1 MNPELTS
8 DEPVAPPLPGVR
20 RVMLAVAILGTL
32 YHLYLV
38 VHPYTPLAR
47 YHVSVLDLTQV
58 QRATH
63 VFLVSLLGYLFAL
76 QRPVRRMLVGS
87 VPLAA
92 LTGVMTWEYVG
103 LDLPLPLKVLG
114 VAVWGVTMVSPAVPR
129 ARRLGSAVGALLAF
143 APFLYLVVN
152 YEQLIYRAITPQPWD
167 LLMALCEVLLVLG
180 VIFRLSG
187 PIMPIAVMLFL
198 LYNLYGNRLPGVWA
212 NPGFDLDMLLG
223 KLYCETEAGLF
234 GTITGVSVKY
244 LVYFTILGA
253 VITSLDFGKILA
265 NIALL
270 FVGRS
275 PASPGRTSSVMAVL
289 MGMFSGSG
297 AADTQFVATLTK
309 PLYERVGYDRHVAAG
324 ILATVGSIAYITPPV
339 LGSISFLMVELLAI
353 PYSSIIVMAL
363 GPMAL
368 YLFGIVVYNE
378 LYVKRE
384 KLPPM
389 VLAAE
394 HDRSYFFRYAYV
406 FAPILLIVALIYRGY
421 SINLTVTLATALFVV
436 LAYADRTVRP
446 PLAHLREGLADGML
460 SLLPIASAV
469 IAANMIMT
477 MMVMSGMASKFSLVL
492 MKASGSSLL
501 LATLFT
507 AFFSLVLGMGVPP
520 VATYVLTSALTA
532 PTIQRLAVAN
542 GIPEGA
548 ALLATHMFLFY
559 YAVLAEVTPPVA
571 LSAYAAASVM
581 GTDPIRTGVYASKAA
596 LPKYLIGLAFI
607 LSVSGSGLLVLPVL
621 QALPLGQAIPEMI
634 VRYGITALGILSLN
648 VATLGYFTRRL
659 SLVER
664 LAVGLASTLLFY
676 PSSATDV
683 AGVLLL
689 GGFFARMWIER
700 RKLRAAAALR
710 EPSHV
715 PP

>member
-1 MNPELTS
+1 MDNL
-8 DEPVAPPLPGVR
+8 VR
-20 RVMLAVAILGTL
+20 RITFVVAIAGTL

-47 YHVSVLDLTQV
+47 LHVSVLDLTQV

-63 VFLVSLLGYLFAL
+63 VFLVSLLGYLFSWV
-76 QRPVRRMLVGS
+76 RPARRTLVGS
-87 VPLAA
+87 VPIAA
-92 LTGVMTWEYVG
+92 LTGLVLWEFVG
-103 LDLPLPLKVLG
+103 LSIPLPLKVLA
-114 VAVWGVTMVSPAVPR
+114 VAVWAVTILSPAAP
-129 ARRLGSAVGALLAF
+129 ATWRLGNAAGAILSFL
-143 APFLYLVVN
+143 PFVYLVAH
-152 YEQLIYRAITPQPWD
+152 YEQLIYRAIMPEPWD
-167 LLMALCEVLLVLG
+167 LFMALSEVLLVLG

-187 PIMPIAVMLFL
+187 PIMPIAVTLFL
-198 LYNLYGNRLPGVWA
+198 LYNLYGEHLPGIWS
-212 NPGFDLDMLLG
+212 NPGFDLELLLG
-223 KLYCETEAGLF
+223 KLYCETEAGVF

-253 VITSLDFGKILA
+253 VITSLDFGKIIA

-309 PLYERVGYDRHVAAG
+309 PLYERVGYDKLVAAG
-324 ILATVGSIAYITPPV
+324 IVATVGSIAYITPPV

-353 PYSSIIVMAL
+353 PYSDIIVMSI
-363 GPMAL
+363 GPMLL

-389 VLAAE
+389 TLSAE
-394 HDRSYFFRYAYV
+394 HDFSYFLRYAYV
-406 FAPILLIVALIYRGY
+406 FAPIVFIVAFIYRGY
-421 SINLTVTLATALFVV
+421 SINLTVTIATAMFVA
-436 LAYADRTVRP
+436 LAYLDRTVRP
-446 PLAHLREGLADGML
+446 PAGKLFEGLAEGML

-501 LATLFT
+501 LATILT
-507 AFFSLVLGMGVPP
+507 ALFSLLLGMGVPP

-532 PTIQRLAVAN
+532 PTIQRLAILN

-548 ALLATHMFLFY
+548 SLLATHMFLFY

-581 GTDPIRTGVYASKAA
+581 GTDPIQTGLVASRVA
-596 LPKYLIGLAFI
+596 LPKYLIGLSFI
-607 LSVSGSGLLVLPVL
+607 LSMSGAGLLILPAL
-621 QALPLGQAIPEMI
+621 HSLPLGQAVAAMAI
-634 VRYGITALGILSLN
+634 RYVVTALGIFCLD
-648 VATLGYFTRRL
+648 VATLGYLTRRL
-659 SLVER
+659 SVIER
-664 LAVGLASTLLFY
+664 VAVGGVATLLFY

-689 GGFFARMWIER
+689 AGFLARMWVER
-700 RKLRAAAALR
+700 RKALAA
-710 EPSHV
+710 PGSHA
-715 PP
+715 PR